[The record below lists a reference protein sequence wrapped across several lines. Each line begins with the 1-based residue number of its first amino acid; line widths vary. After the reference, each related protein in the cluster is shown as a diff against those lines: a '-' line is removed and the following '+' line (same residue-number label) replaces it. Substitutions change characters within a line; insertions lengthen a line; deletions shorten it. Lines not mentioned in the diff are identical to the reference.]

1 MALIKGALRPKA
13 LKEFGVGIEVGV
25 GESEFMETFRKE
37 NTNLVY
43 FAPFRLK
50 KVKPVFYSAAVLLL
64 NLKTLI
70 LANMIHFSNI
80 TKQYG
85 SKILYKNASFQIND
99 GEKIGLVGP
108 NGAGKTTIFRI
119 ITGEEGFEGTLSKSD
134 RTVIGYFSQNIED
147 MRGRSALEEVKS
159 AAGKLPGLF
168 LQLKNLE
175 KRLEDSAVEP
185 LSDDEM
191 TKLLETYGEVQAEF
205 ERLGGYDLDTRA
217 AEILTGLG
225 IGPDDYHRPTESFSG
240 GWKMRIALAKIL
252 ALNPDVLLMDEPT
265 NHLDLESIV
274 WLEEWLSQF
283 KGALLMTSHDRD
295 FMNRLV
301 TKVVEVAHKT
311 ITTYGGNYDFY
322 EKEKAIRVEQLIAAA
337 KRQDDMLAKEE
348 EFIARFAARA
358 SHAAQVQ
365 SRVKKLEKIDRIEI
379 PEEEKAIKFEWPE
392 PPRGGDEVVRFDG
405 LSKTYLRDD
414 GREKLVFTNAKA
426 LVKRLDRV
434 AVVGVNGA
442 GKSTLLK
449 IITGQTEATRGNMNL
464 GPSIQ
469 VGYFSQNSLDV
480 LDPNMTIVEEVHSR
494 IPNATIGSVRNLLG
508 AFKFSGEEAD
518 KKIGILSGGEKSR
531 VVLATILA
539 KPVNFLVLDEPTNH
553 LDIISREVLLSA
565 VKSFPGTVMIVS
577 HDRHFL
583 REITTRVFE
592 LDRNEL
598 LTYDG
603 DWAYYQSKK
612 KA

>member
-1 MALIKGALRPKA
+1 M
-13 LKEFGVGIEVGV
+13 
-25 GESEFMETFRKE
+25 
-37 NTNLVY
+37 
-43 FAPFRLK
+43 
-50 KVKPVFYSAAVLLL
+50 KPVFYSAAA
-64 NLKTLI
+64 LI
-70 LANMIHFSNI
+70 LDGKRFILSGMIHLSNI

-108 NGAGKTTIFRI
+108 NGAGKTTIFRV
-119 ITGEEGFEGTLSKSD
+119 ITGEEGYEGTVSKSD

-159 AAGKLPGLF
+159 AAGKLP
-168 LQLKNLE
+168 QLGARLKELE
-175 KRLEDSAVEP
+175 KRLEDSAVTP
-185 LSDDEM
+185 LSDEEM
-191 TKLLETYGEVQAEF
+191 TKLLEDYGEVQADY

-225 IGPDDYHRPTESFSG
+225 IGPEDYHRPTESFSG

-252 ALNPDVLLMDEPT
+252 VLNPDVLLMDEPT
-265 NHLDLESIV
+265 NHLDLESIL
-274 WLEEWLSQF
+274 WLEEWLGNF
-283 KGALLMTSHDRD
+283 KGALLMTSHDRE

-301 TKVVEVAHKT
+301 SKIVEVANKT

-322 EKEKAIRVEQLIAAA
+322 EKEKAVRLEQLIAAA
-337 KRQDDMLAKEE
+337 KRQEDMLAKEE

-379 PEEEKAIKFEWPE
+379 PTEEKAIKFEWAE
-392 PPRGGDEVVRFDG
+392 PPRGGDEVVKFEG
-405 LSKTYLRDD
+405 LTKIWKRDD
-414 GREKLVFTNAKA
+414 GKEKLVFANAKA

-449 IITGQTEATRGNMNL
+449 IVTGQTEASEGQMAL
-464 GPSIQ
+464 GSSIS

-480 LDPNMTIVEEVHSR
+480 LDPNATILEEVHSR
-494 IPNATIGSVRNLLG
+494 IPNSTVGSVRNLLA
-508 AFKFSGEEAD
+508 AFKFSGDEAD
-518 KKIGILSGGEKSR
+518 KKISILSGGEKSR

-539 KPVNFLVLDEPTNH
+539 RPVNFLVLDEPTNH
-553 LDIISREVLLSA
+553 LDIVSREVLLEA
-565 VKSFPGTVMIVS
+565 IKTFPGTVMIVS

-592 LDRNEL
+592 LDKNQL

-603 DWAYYQSKK
+603 TWDYYQSKK
-612 KA
+612 RVSRT